1 MWVRSPPETPFYLR
15 AMKIIHTTKK
25 YLHVRMTEEEYNMT
39 YPVIKRHE
47 ELMAMQNWWTENVEQ
62 RHEEDE
68 YGSIVTRYYE
78 KSTGKMVRR
87 PHNIF

>member
-1 MWVRSPPETPFYLR
+1 
-15 AMKIIHTTKK
+15 
-25 YLHVRMTEEEYNMT
+25 MT